1 MAKRIKKKYPQV
13 EIIDTVCST
22 TRDRQ
27 NEIRELAK
35 NNELI
40 LVIGSPASSNSNRLW
55 EIAKSVNENT
65 YFIERLEDIKKEWL
79 NRVVN
84 IGVTAGAS
92 SPRWVIRKVV
102 DYLNKV

>member
-1 MAKRIKKKYPQV
+1 
-13 EIIDTVCST
+13 
-22 TRDRQ
+22 
-27 NEIRELAK
+27 
-35 NNELI
+35 